1 MLTPL
6 LLSCGGSVSSA
17 SSEASLITSSA
28 ESSVSQPSLPSST
41 ASSIS
46 SSNESALPSSSSE
59 VISSSSPS
67 ISSSSVEKTDGVYQ
81 FYCVND
87 FHGSVLEYEEGNRYE
102 AGIAKY
108 FGELKRLK
116 AEDPEHTIILSAG
129 DMFQGSFESNSNWG
143 FLVTDC
149 MNATGFDAMTVGNH
163 EFDYGPTRLLNA
175 VERAE
180 FPVLGA
186 NVMRYQDGRATNDP
200 WSEKIIPSAII
211 ERGGN
216 KIGIVGVIGEGQT
229 TSVSSQLV
237 QDIIFPSPAK
247 FAISEAIRL
256 RQEEGCSLVVAVVH
270 DDMSNVRADFSEKE
284 YFDGV
289 FCGHSHK
296 PNNDVIGGVP
306 FVQSYS
312 NSRAISHFEI
322 TIKDNASYCSEHNI
336 LWSKYYWEE
345 DADIAE
351 IRDSYIL
358 QDDFKARAT
367 AVAGTVEGRL
377 TQSEG
382 VPNLCAKA
390 IYEKYSIKHPEIQC
404 AIVNSQRASLS
415 GTIDYSDIYKAT
427 PFLNHVV
434 IAKVLGS
441 EIKSEVGYSGVCN
454 FHADHETL
462 DSSSYYYVACL
473 DYLMYHQSEN
483 KSYNYFPSLNT
494 DFESK
499 IIAEYEDFP
508 FDIAFDYIKNDLNG
522 TVNYSDFRSSND
534 GFGEW

>member
-1 MLTPL
+1 MKRNLFALLMLTPL
-6 LLSCGGSVSSA
+6 LLSCGGNAPSV

-28 ESSVSQPSLPSST
+28 GPTPSSSP
-41 ASSIS
+41 SSIS
-46 SSNESALPSSSSE
+46 SSPASSSSE
-59 VISSSSPS
+59 VTYSSSSAIP
-67 ISSSSVEKTDGVYQ
+67 SSSIEKNDGVYQ

-87 FHGSVLEYEEGNRYE
+87 FHGSVLERDENNRYE

-175 VERAE
+175 IERAE

-186 NVMRYQDGRATNDP
+186 NVMRYQDGRVTNDP
-200 WSEKIIPSAII
+200 WSEKIIPSTII

-216 KIGIVGVIGEGQT
+216 KIGIVGVIGAGQT
-229 TSVSSQLV
+229 TSVSSQHV
-237 QDIIFPSPAK
+237 QDIVFPNPKK
-247 FAISEAIRL
+247 FAIAEATRL
-256 RQEEGCSLVVAVVH
+256 REEEGCSLVVAVVH
-270 DDMSNVRADFSEKE
+270 DDMTSVYTDFSEKK

-289 FCGHSHK
+289 FCGHSHTA
-296 PNNDVIGGVP
+296 NNDIIGGVP

-312 NSRAISHFEI
+312 NSRAMSHFEI
-322 TIKDNASYCSEHNI
+322 TVKDNVSLCTEHEI
-336 LWSKYYWEE
+336 IWSSRNWEE
-345 DADIAE
+345 DSDIAE

-358 QDDFKARAT
+358 QEDFQSRAT
-367 AVAGTVEGRL
+367 AIAGTVEGTL

-390 IYEKYSIKHPEIQC
+390 IYEKYSAKHPEIQC
-404 AIVNSQRASLS
+404 AIINTQRAPLS

-427 PFLNHVV
+427 PFLNHIV
-434 IAKVLGS
+434 IAKVLGN
-441 EIKSEVGYSGVCN
+441 EIKNEVSYSGICN
-454 FHADHETL
+454 YHADHETL
-462 DSSSYYYVACL
+462 DGATYYYVACI
-473 DYLMYHQSEN
+473 DYVMYHQNES
-483 KSYNYFPSLNT
+483 KRYNYFSSLNT
-494 DFESK
+494 NFASK
-499 IIAEYEDFP
+499 IVAEYEDFP

-522 TVNYSDFRSSND
+522 KARYSDFRSSND